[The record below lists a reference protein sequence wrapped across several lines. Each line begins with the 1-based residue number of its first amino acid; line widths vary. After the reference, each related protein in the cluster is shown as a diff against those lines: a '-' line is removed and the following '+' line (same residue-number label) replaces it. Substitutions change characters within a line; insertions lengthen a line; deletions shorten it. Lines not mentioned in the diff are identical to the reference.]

1 MLKNLMLWLDDTQLT
16 VRLRINEFVTS
27 YPRTKLYLIGGIL
40 LLTLLPLILVG
51 CVPQVTTRCGADRSL
66 IQELPLPT
74 KPERPTNGDLAT
86 SHNGMISMIALDNE
100 RKARL
105 VKQLSECQ

>member
-1 MLKNLMLWLDDTQLT
+1 MA
-16 VRLRINEFVTS
+16 LRPGTPELEPPALG
-27 YPRTKLYLIGGIL
+27 PRTKLYLIGGIL
-40 LLTLLPLILVG
+40 LLTLLLLTLVG
-51 CVPQVTTRCGADRSL
+51 CAPQVITRCGADRSL

-86 SHNGMISMIALDNE
+86 SHNGLIAAIALDNE